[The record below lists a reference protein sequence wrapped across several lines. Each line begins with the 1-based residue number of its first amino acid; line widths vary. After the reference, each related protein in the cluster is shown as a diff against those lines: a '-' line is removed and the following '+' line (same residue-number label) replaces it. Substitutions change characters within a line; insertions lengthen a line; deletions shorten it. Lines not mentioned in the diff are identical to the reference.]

1 VVKESWDP
9 KRSPAENMAKLGL
22 RTNNEKD
29 FLTSNKN
36 TAEGGKAGTAVELFD
51 VPDSD
56 EIPKSTLRMLPVS
69 IENQDYMVKL
79 FAKYGNDYT
88 RMSRDMKLNNM
99 QHTVKQLQKIGA
111 RFLLLEGND
120 IRVEIPDSVKE
131 LMA

>member
-1 VVKESWDP
+1 
-9 KRSPAENMAKLGL
+9 MAKLGL

-36 TAEGGKAGTAVELFD
+36 TAEGGKAGKAVELFD
-51 VPDSD
+51 IPDSD

-69 IENQDYMVKL
+69 VENQDYMVKL

-99 QHTVKQLQKIGA
+99 QHTVKQLQKIGS
-111 RFLLLEGND
+111 RFLLLEEND